1 MPNRKMVKTSKYQQ
15 IAVGVAQ
22 RIVSGEYKVGERIKS
37 RSTLASMFGVSPETT
52 RKALNIL
59 ADLNIVS
66 IKHGSGAI
74 VLSKEKAQ
82 DFLDNFEMTNSLVTQ
97 KDRILEKMD
106 QQELM
111 LKELRGMVSIY
122 LDQTKRVQKKYPLEP
137 YGLKLTSDSDLLGKQ
152 LTEIRVWHHTGA
164 VIVGIERNEDLLI
177 APSPYQTL
185 EKDDLIYFVGEEKS
199 YTRMKNLFNLHEK
212 QKSAK

>member
-37 RSTLASMFGVSPETT
+37 RSTLASMFAVSPETT

-66 IKHGSGAI
+66 VKHGSGAI

-97 KDRILEKMD
+97 KDRILEKLD

-152 LTEIRVWHHTGA
+152 LTEIRVWHYTGA

-185 EKDDLIYFVGEEKS
+185 EKDDLIYFVGEEES
-199 YTRMKNLFNLHEK
+199 YTRVKNLFNLNEK

>member
-59 ADLNIVS
+59 ADMNIVS
-66 IKHGSGAI
+66 VKHGSGAI

-152 LTEIRVWHHTGA
+152 LTEIRVWHYTGA

-185 EKDDLIYFVGEEKS
+185 EKDDLIYFVGEEES
-199 YTRMKNLFNLHEK
+199 YTRVKNLFSLHEK

>member
-59 ADLNIVS
+59 ADMNIVS
-66 IKHGSGAI
+66 VKHGSGAI

-152 LTEIRVWHHTGA
+152 LTEIRVWHYTGA

-185 EKDDLIYFVGEEKS
+185 EKDDLIYFVGEEES
-199 YTRMKNLFNLHEK
+199 YTRVKNLFNLHEK

>member
-22 RIVSGEYKVGERIKS
+22 RIVSGEYEVGERIKS

-59 ADLNIVS
+59 ADMNIVS
-66 IKHGSGAI
+66 VKHGSGAI

-82 DFLDNFEMTNSLVTQ
+82 DFLDNFELTNSLVTQ
-97 KDRILEKMD
+97 KDRIFEKMD

-152 LTEIRVWHHTGA
+152 LTEIRVWHYTGA

-185 EKDDLIYFVGEEKS
+185 EKDDLIYFVGEEES
-199 YTRMKNLFNLHEK
+199 YTRVKNLFNLHEK

>member
-22 RIVSGEYKVGERIKS
+22 RIVSGEYEVGERIKS

-59 ADLNIVS
+59 ADMNIVS
-66 IKHGSGAI
+66 VKHGSGAI

-97 KDRILEKMD
+97 KDRILEKLD

-152 LTEIRVWHHTGA
+152 LTEIRVWHYTGA

-185 EKDDLIYFVGEEKS
+185 EKDDLIYFVGEEES
-199 YTRMKNLFNLHEK
+199 YTRVKNLFNLHEK